1 LGFVPVHADGVT
13 DEESAFVIETAHD
26 GVSHEGRGCDRS
38 EGETCGESVGR
49 GGGVGLIVGDDG
61 GALGGRRDLGTLIW
75 REIGGGE
82 RGGDEKEGDKPAHQR
97 STAMRGSGLQ
107 AGEGTSLGE

>member
-1 LGFVPVHADGVT
+1 
-13 DEESAFVIETAHD
+13 
-26 GVSHEGRGCDRS
+26 
-38 EGETCGESVGR
+38 
-49 GGGVGLIVGDDG
+49 VGLIVGDDG
-61 GALGGRRDLGTLIW
+61 GALGGRRDLGALIW

-97 STAMRGSGLQ
+97 STAMRGLGLQ